1 MVATASEAFG
11 STVLPDN
18 ADCLTGSLSG
28 KRTSNRKVRHSGRP
42 ALVTL
47 AVPDLGRSSELTA
60 CKKAHPSRIVDRQSA
75 SNFMSMRPVSISA
88 PSKNQVIVVVTVM
101 TGHNGHNLNREIS
114 WLVI

>member
-1 MVATASEAFG
+1 MPIASPGRFRESGHRIARCVTAEDQR
-11 STVLPDN
+11 L
-18 ADCLTGSLSG
+18 
-28 KRTSNRKVRHSGRP
+28 
-42 ALVTL
+42 L
-47 AVPDLGRSSELTA
+47 AVPDLGRSSELMARKLAPTYTF
-60 CKKAHPSRIVDRQSA
+60 PNVDRQSA